1 MRARNRPIVDAA
13 GSVAATRSRT
23 NREKRMGKTPLRL
36 PRDARAVTRRATPS
50 TRDAIAS
57 SCTAA
62 HRSMRDSRLTESY
75 GTTRPRS
82 RRASRAFD
90 ARIERNV
97 FSAIRSRA
105 RVASRSTASSSARRV
120 ASPVASGGRA
130 PRRLFSSPPAKIFAR
145 ACVRRVH
152 RWMARPEA
160 SLVVDVRARRARITN
175 PRGFRGAR
183 ARSRRSRSSRGDRR
197 AFGARAMTTTT
208 TCDADGIARDA
219 RMRVRIHAFRREGER
234 ISRVTVRE
242 PNTPW
247 VGPRSRRAARVR
259 AGPDSYEWVGIFTVH
274 DPSFSVLIFLIFPQR
289 TREARVAC
297 AERARRSLSSFAS
310 RASSAHGVA
319 RTADDRRERRSG
331 SVAKEFD
338 RREPAE

>member
-1 MRARNRPIVDAA
+1 M
-13 GSVAATRSRT
+13 
-23 NREKRMGKTPLRL
+23 RL

-75 GTTRPRS
+75 GTTRPRW

-160 SLVVDVRARRARITN
+160 SLVVDVRRSSRADHESTRVSRCEGAIAAIAIIPRRSARV
-175 PRGFRGAR
+175 RGAR
-183 ARSRRSRSSRGDRR
+183 DDDDDDDVRRGWNRERC
-197 AFGARAMTTTT
+197 ANACTHP
-208 TCDADGIARDA
+208 
-219 RMRVRIHAFRREGER
+219 RIRREGER

-297 AERARRSLSSFAS
+297 AERARLSLSSFAS